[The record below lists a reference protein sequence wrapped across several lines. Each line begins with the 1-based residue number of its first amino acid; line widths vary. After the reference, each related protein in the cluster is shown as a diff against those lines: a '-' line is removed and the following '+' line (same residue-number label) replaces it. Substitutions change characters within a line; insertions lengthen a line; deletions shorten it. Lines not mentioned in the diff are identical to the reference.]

1 MLLSKELI
9 VPKKGKQIW
18 PAETRPAVLVLVL
31 RYGALNCAP
40 LRSGPEQELNHSKPV
55 IPASTQFM
63 SFSKFYEFTER
74 MLHQQAL
81 LKERLG
87 LIVHREKSPC
97 IPWWS
102 TAMGRSSINHHP
114 QVRYPPTT
122 WGAWHGNT
130 NESQ

>member
-74 MLHQQAL
+74 MLHQPE
-81 LKERLG
+81 KMSKPEYDRHNKNRIHILG
-87 LIVHREKSPC
+87 LSPGLRQ
-97 IPWWS
+97 
-102 TAMGRSSINHHP
+102 TVKTLLA
-114 QVRYPPTT
+114 VL
-122 WGAWHGNT
+122 
-130 NESQ
+130 

>member
-74 MLHQQAL
+74 MLHQHTIHISIAL
-81 LKERLG
+81 MVGMLRHIAIARASMACRRL
-87 LIVHREKSPC
+87 LVLSKSL
-97 IPWWS
+97 
-102 TAMGRSSINHHP
+102 R
-114 QVRYPPTT
+114 
-122 WGAWHGNT
+122 GAA
-130 NESQ
+130 EQP